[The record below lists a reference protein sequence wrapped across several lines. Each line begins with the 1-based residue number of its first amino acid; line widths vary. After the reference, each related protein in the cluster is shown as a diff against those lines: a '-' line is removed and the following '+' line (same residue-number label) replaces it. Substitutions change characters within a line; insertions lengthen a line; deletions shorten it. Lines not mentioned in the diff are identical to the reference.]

1 MKNRVRADHR
11 IYGVQILD
19 KSKSLH
25 FADAHAHSNPVNGLG
40 ASEIAKR
47 FKRKGG
53 WFVALVGLSPWHYS
67 IDEKNYNG
75 YIKAIQLHIKECRAM
90 AAEGLQ
96 VACFAGFHPAD
107 VDKLISAGK
116 PPEEVLRLGLQVIEY
131 VGKLCRDGVIDGIGE
146 VGRQHYRTSPD
157 RFAIAMSIMMRA
169 LELARDN
176 DCLVHLHL
184 ENAGT
189 VTVLTIDEIVKRVGL
204 NRSKV
209 FLHHVKPR
217 IGLEAI
223 KRGYQVTIPGHKETL
238 RYAFGIKELAEN
250 MLIESDYIDDPRR
263 PCVSSCPW
271 DIVDRELELMVE
283 GIVDENTLYKVNVD
297 NIVKA
302 YGVEHRI

>member
-1 MKNRVRADHR
+1 VEDDALDR
-11 IYGVQILD
+11 IKDLY
-19 KSKSLH
+19 

-53 WFVALVGLSPWHYS
+53 WFMALVGLSPWHYG
-67 IDEKNYNG
+67 IEEKDYNG
-75 YIKAIQLHIKECRAM
+75 YIKAIQLHIRECRVAV
-90 AAEGLQ
+90 AEGLQ

-107 VDKLISAGK
+107 VDKLVSAGK
-116 PPEEVLRLGLQVIEY
+116 PPEEVLRLGLQVVEY

-157 RFAIAMSIMMRA
+157 KFAIAMTIMVRA
-169 LELARDN
+169 LELARDSG
-176 DCLVHLHL
+176 CLVHLHL
-184 ENAGT
+184 ENAGVVTALT
-189 VTVLTIDEIVKRVGL
+189 VDEIVERVGL
-204 NRSKV
+204 NKSKV
-209 FLHHVKPR
+209 FLHHVKPG

-238 RYAFGIKELAEN
+238 RYAFSIRELAES
-250 MLIESDYIDDPRR
+250 MLVESDYIDDPRR

-271 DIVDRELELMVE
+271 DVVDRELELLKE
-283 GIVDENTLYKVNVD
+283 GVVSEDILYKVNVD

-302 YGVEHRI
+302 YGVEYRIRE

>member
-1 MKNRVRADHR
+1 MDR
-11 IYGVQILD
+11 IKDLY
-19 KSKSLH
+19 

-53 WFVALVGLSPWHYS
+53 WFMALVGLSPWHYG
-67 IDEKNYNG
+67 IEEKDYNG
-75 YIKAIQLHIKECRAM
+75 YIKAIQLHIRECRVAV
-90 AAEGLQ
+90 AEGLQ

-107 VDKLISAGK
+107 VDKLVSAGK
-116 PPEEVLRLGLQVIEY
+116 PPEEVLRLGLQVVEY

-157 RFAIAMSIMMRA
+157 RFAIAMTIMVRA
-169 LELARDN
+169 LELARDSG
-176 DCLVHLHL
+176 CLVHLHL
-184 ENAGT
+184 ENAGVVTALT
-189 VTVLTIDEIVKRVGL
+189 VDEIVERVGL
-204 NRSKV
+204 NKSKV
-209 FLHHVKPR
+209 FLHHVKPG

-238 RYAFGIKELAEN
+238 RYAFSIRELAES
-250 MLIESDYIDDPRR
+250 MLVESDYIDDPRR

-271 DIVDRELELMVE
+271 DVVDRELELLKE
-283 GIVDENTLYKVNVD
+283 GVVSEDILYKVNVD

-302 YGVEHRI
+302 YGVEYRIRE

>member
-1 MKNRVRADHR
+1 MDR
-11 IYGVQILD
+11 IKDLY
-19 KSKSLH
+19 

-53 WFVALVGLSPWHYS
+53 WFMALVGLSPWHYG
-67 IDEKNYNG
+67 IEEKDYNG
-75 YIKAIQLHIKECRAM
+75 YIKAIQLHIRECRVAV
-90 AAEGLQ
+90 AEGLQ

-107 VDKLISAGK
+107 VDKLVSAGK
-116 PPEEVLRLGLQVIEY
+116 PPEEVLRLGLQVVEY

-157 RFAIAMSIMMRA
+157 KFAIAMTIMVRA
-169 LELARDN
+169 LELARDSG
-176 DCLVHLHL
+176 CLVHLHL
-184 ENAGT
+184 ENAGVVTALT
-189 VTVLTIDEIVKRVGL
+189 VDEIVERVGL
-204 NRSKV
+204 NKSKV
-209 FLHHVKPR
+209 FLHHVKPG

-238 RYAFGIKELAEN
+238 RYAFSIRELAES
-250 MLIESDYIDDPRR
+250 MLVESDYIDDPRR

-271 DIVDRELELMVE
+271 DVVDRELELLKE
-283 GIVDENTLYKVNVD
+283 GVVSEDILYKVNVD

-302 YGVEHRI
+302 YGVEYRIRE